1 MGVGR
6 SPVATAGNEAM
17 ADPIA
22 RHATDGSPPARAAR
36 RPGREAGGPA
46 RAMVGFTL
54 IELMIT
60 LVVLA
65 ILVAIAYPSYRSRV
79 MASRRS
85 DAQVLLEKAAADEE
99 RFYTLY
105 NTYTDVITPPTGC
118 AGSACGLAYP
128 GTASPEGYYDLS
140 VKPGSTGAIA
150 SSYVLTA
157 APTAKGG
164 QDQDVC
170 GSLTLDSAGQRG
182 FTGSGGTLG
191 SCW

>member
-1 MGVGR
+1 
-6 SPVATAGNEAM
+6 M
-17 ADPIA
+17 AEPNA
-22 RHATDGSPPARAAR
+22 RLDTGGPPTSAAAR
-36 RPGREAGGPA
+36 RCRLGRGGGRRTRSGHRRPA
-46 RAMVGFTL
+46 NGLRRAVAGFTL

-105 NTYTDVITPPTGC
+105 NQYTDVVTPPSGC
-118 AGSACGLAYP
+118 AGSACGLAYA
-128 GTASPEGYYDLS
+128 GTASPEGYYGLS
-140 VKPGSTGAIA
+140 IKPGTTGAIA
-150 SSYVLTA
+150 SSYELTA

-182 FTGSGGTLG
+182 FTGSGGTLAA
-191 SCW
+191 CW